1 MISNDSFCVIGD
13 FLEPKDI
20 KNMITYS
27 KNDNNKSLEIN
38 LKKLKNK
45 KQFKKAKDNFY
56 NTYGVLSDYL
66 VKELNIDS
74 TNKFI
79 YYHINT
85 EIMFPKMLDVLS
97 KYDVEYCSKTFLNLY
112 GIYVVSTSEYI
123 LARKL
128 LKRKD
133 FTKLKTKKMFNMIFY
148 KTLKSIELNRYGRY
162 YYVN

>member
-1 MISNDSFCVIGD
+1 
-13 FLEPKDI
+13 
-20 KNMITYS
+20 
-27 KNDNNKSLEIN
+27 
-38 LKKLKNK
+38 
-45 KQFKKAKDNFY
+45 
-56 NTYGVLSDYL
+56 
-66 VKELNIDS
+66 
-74 TNKFI
+74 
-79 YYHINT
+79 
-85 EIMFPKMLDVLS
+85 MLDVLS